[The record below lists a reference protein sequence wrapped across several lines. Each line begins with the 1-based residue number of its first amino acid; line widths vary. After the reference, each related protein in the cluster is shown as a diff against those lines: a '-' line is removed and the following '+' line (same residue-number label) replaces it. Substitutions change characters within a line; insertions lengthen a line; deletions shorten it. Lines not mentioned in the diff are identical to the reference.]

1 MIESVEKKKI
11 RFLEYFRDLP
21 NQKLGASFVGVCED
35 TITDWKKK
43 DSDFSDQVDRAK
55 ADWAMVKT
63 KGVRNKEWL
72 LERVL
77 NDHFGQKTKTD
88 VTSDGKA
95 LQPLLGGITKD
106 EFYNYNGGK
115 EISGTPQEN

>member
-1 MIESVEKKKI
+1 MNGTEEKKL
-11 RFLEYFRDLP
+11 RFIEYYRELP
-21 NQKLGASFVGVCED
+21 NQKLGADFVGVCED

-43 DSDFSDQVDRAK
+43 DSDFSDQVNKAK
-55 ADWAMVKT
+55 ADWAMAKS

-88 VTSDGKA
+88 VTSGGEKIIPIYGGMSELQGHDGNE
-95 LQPLLGGITKD
+95 KD
-106 EFYNYNGGK
+106 IPVK
-115 EISGTPQEN
+115 